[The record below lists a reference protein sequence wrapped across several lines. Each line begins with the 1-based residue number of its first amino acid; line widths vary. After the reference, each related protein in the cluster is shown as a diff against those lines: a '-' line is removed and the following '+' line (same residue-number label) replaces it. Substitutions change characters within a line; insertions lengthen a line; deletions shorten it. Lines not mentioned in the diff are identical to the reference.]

1 MASMSLPLAHPVTTT
16 ATKAETALQ
25 GRKNEQRRHYSHGSQ
40 DAQCVLHATSRLFD
54 WPLDWLFDLG
64 TSMRVRIKRHWEYED
79 GWLVE
84 SYHWY
89 NFKWVTEKYVIGD
102 DAEKRALKYARD
114 MLDPVIIEITKN
126 K

>member
-1 MASMSLPLAHPVTTT
+1 
-16 ATKAETALQ
+16 
-25 GRKNEQRRHYSHGSQ
+25 
-40 DAQCVLHATSRLFD
+40 
-54 WPLDWLFDLG
+54 
-64 TSMRVRIKRHWEYED
+64 MRVRIKRDWEYEQA
-79 GWLVE
+79 WFVE

-89 NFKWVTEKYVIGD
+89 KFKWVKEKYLIGD